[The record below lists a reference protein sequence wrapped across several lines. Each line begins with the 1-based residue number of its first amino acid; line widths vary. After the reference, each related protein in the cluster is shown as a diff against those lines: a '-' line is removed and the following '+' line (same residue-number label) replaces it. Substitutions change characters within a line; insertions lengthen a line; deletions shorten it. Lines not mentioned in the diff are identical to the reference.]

1 MSRLWS
7 WNSQNSVLPFCYLY
21 LSVNTYGRTFIRRCG
36 AFLLGLQACQSNP
49 ENESDQVV
57 LVSVSRNALRE
68 AVKVLSAKGLLK
80 VKTRTGTQVQPRE
93 KWHLT
98 DPDVLAWAMT
108 GEVDRE
114 VFSWLTEFQKVI
126 EPAAAEIAAVRASKG
141 ERARTLSDK

>member
-1 MSRLWS
+1 
-7 WNSQNSVLPFCYLY
+7 
-21 LSVNTYGRTFIRRCG
+21 
-36 AFLLGLQACQSNP
+36 
-49 ENESDQVV
+49 
-57 LVSVSRNALRE
+57 
-68 AVKVLSAKGLLK
+68 
-80 VKTRTGTQVQPRE
+80 RE

-141 ERARTLSDK
+141 ARANIKRQMKELERANDRIVRVGVRGCRECLFGVKVGVLFP